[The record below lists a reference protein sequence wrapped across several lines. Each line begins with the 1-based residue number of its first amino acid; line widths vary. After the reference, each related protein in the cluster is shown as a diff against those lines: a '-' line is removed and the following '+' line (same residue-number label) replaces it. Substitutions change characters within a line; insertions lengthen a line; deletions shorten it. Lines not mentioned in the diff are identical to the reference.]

1 MGYQDNYANN
11 VANIYQNLGNAQ
23 AQARLQQGAGWANA
37 FGQIG
42 QLASQIPGQ
51 MAQQKKDAQQ
61 QELMGINLEVAR
73 KNLSDINN
81 RGANATIVSDALK
94 TSMVNG
100 QFNEDVFRAY
110 FTAAGRPELVAPALK
125 EFYDLETSRLANQ
138 SANFKSQADKDAA
151 DAKVFKGIATKIYDS
166 NFSPVELNGY
176 LAYIAKTRPEYG
188 AEVARLLIQAT
199 KDPDGFIQTVV
210 TMAKNPAPELKP
222 LTQPPGSQTLM
233 PKYDPLNRPTGEYG
247 EPMQGPAK
255 TEAPPAVGSFEDYV
269 TAKYGPRPTP
279 EQIAS
284 ARRTYGDAGR
294 PPTVNINTG
303 AEPVAPPS
311 DVNSQDI
318 MSQAGLSRNGFLALT
333 NPTMLPR
340 GETRNRASEEVEEW
354 ARSKGIDTST
364 FQAQYAAFNKVL
376 TNNTMRLNSVQNIE
390 MDLQGTIENLKA
402 AADEA
407 GMDDLVAVN
416 TLKLWLNGELNDANA
431 INYGTTL
438 QALVSDVARYN
449 AASSSP
455 DGDRNPLESDMA
467 AARELLRR
475 GVSSGGLDGVLK
487 AVKANVAN
495 MDRVNKAAVTR
506 AQKAVWT
513 LFGVGDK
520 YKPKDASSAGGRIR
534 YDENGN
540 PIAGGG
546 GGL

>member
-100 QFNEDVFRAY
+100 QFDEGVFRAY
-110 FTAAGRPELVAPALK
+110 FTSAGRPELAAPALQ

-233 PKYDPLNRPTGEYG
+233 PKYDPLNRPTGQYG

-255 TEAPPAVGSFEDYV
+255 PVSAKPEIFVVNGKRQTLLITDDGELLDPVTRKPIELAPGSTVEKYLEPKEPRALDYEWVRRPDGSIGYLTPDEIRNTGATKIDTPRPNTEDEKKTIGFVRQVTQAIDIMDSIEDELTEPELYQIQSLPQEDLAGWANRSNTSENAKRYLRALEQFTEAAL
-269 TAKYGPRPTP
+269 RPVSGAAIQP
-279 EQIAS
+279 SEYAQY
-284 ARRTYGDAGR
+284 RRTYAK
-294 PPTVNINTG
+294 
-303 AEPVAPPS
+303 
-311 DVNSQDI
+311 Q
-318 MSQAGLSRNGFLALT
+318 F
-333 NPTMLPR
+333 
-340 GETRNRASEEVEEW
+340 GETPQLADDRRK
-354 ARSKGIDTST
+354 AR
-364 FQAQYAAFNKVL
+364 
-376 TNNTMRLNSVQNIE
+376 
-390 MDLQGTIENLKA
+390 GTIK
-402 AADEA
+402 
-407 GMDDLVAVN
+407 
-416 TLKLWLNGELNDANA
+416 
-431 INYGTTL
+431 
-438 QALVSDVARYN
+438 
-449 AASSSP
+449 SS
-455 DGDRNPLESDMA
+455 LES
-467 AARELLRR
+467 
-475 GVSSGGLDGVLK
+475 
-487 AVKANVAN
+487 
-495 MDRVNKAAVTR
+495 R
-506 AQKAVWT
+506 AGS
-513 LFGVGDK
+513 LFT
-520 YKPKDASSAGGRIR
+520 
-534 YDENGN
+534 
-540 PIAGGG
+540 AGGG
-546 GGL
+546 DTTQKPTLSADGLTVMTAAGPMTFLTKEDAMGYYKAIGGGQ

>member
-110 FTAAGRPELVAPALK
+110 FTSAGRPELAAPALQ
-125 EFYDLETSRLANQ
+125 EFYDLETSRLANE

-222 LTQPPGSQTLM
+222 LTQAPGSQILM
-233 PKYDPLNRPTGEYG
+233 PEYDQLNRPTGKYG
-247 EPMQGPAK
+247 EPIQGPAEDEGQPVFKEGVVNGQLRILVWDKK
-255 TEAPPAVGSFEDYV
+255 TGGFVPTNAS
-269 TAKYGPRPTP
+269 PTP
-279 EQIAS
+279 GESPSS
-284 ARRTYGDAGR
+284 AQQEDVDSIVDGIISGDLPPQLKGLYRLAG
-294 PPTVNINTG
+294 
-303 AEPVAPPS
+303 PV
-311 DVNSQDI
+311 
-318 MSQAGLSRNGFLALT
+318 QAGLARRGYNLSEAALDWLATNKYLGAANGVKQTTLRQAV
-333 NPTMLPR
+333 
-340 GETRNRASEEVEEW
+340 ETAYHSLDVIEDL
-354 ARSKGIDTST
+354 SKQWKAGP
-364 FQAQYAAFNKVL
+364 FQKFNKA
-376 TNNTMRLNSVQNIE
+376 E
-390 MDLQGTIENLKA
+390 
-402 AADEA
+402 
-407 GMDDLVAVN
+407 LVAAQNGLMGPEAAGIANALMAQIADVTAELGQVYMGGN
-416 TLKLWLNGELNDANA
+416 SPTDHALELAASNLSADWSMETLKKMLDQSRTNLMIRRNSMRSSEPVGTGANP
-431 INYGTTL
+431 YF
-438 QALVSDVARYN
+438 
-449 AASSSP
+449 SP
-455 DGDRNPLESDMA
+455 EQNSTPLPT
-467 AARELLRR
+467 
-475 GVSSGGLDGVLK
+475 
-487 AVKANVAN
+487 N
-495 MDRVNKAAVTR
+495 
-506 AQKAVWT
+506 
-513 LFGVGDK
+513 
-520 YKPKDASSAGGRIR
+520 RIR

-540 PIAGGG
+540 PITGGG